1 MWKNYL
7 KSAVRVIIM
16 LPAIILD
23 LVGCFISLLWII
35 TRVIVLAIGKWLCK
49 VIPLSKDCSY
59 AVSFNE
65 SIAMIKKAHQTVFV
79 DILDLFA

>member
-7 KSAVRVIIM
+7 KSGIRVIIM

-23 LVGCFISLLWII
+23 IVGYFISLLWICA
-35 TRVIVLAIGKWLCK
+35 RVIILAIGKWLGK

-59 AVSFNE
+59 AVPFDE
-65 SIAMIKKAHQTVFV
+65 FLEEVKEAHKALFV
-79 DILDLFA
+79 DFLDILD